1 MLGSFRRRGCTCV
14 NKKKCR
20 CGSMW
25 YYRFDV
31 TDQITGKRK
40 QKEAGGYLTKDEAE
54 TAALAIQAKLKN
66 GTYIEEKDISFE
78 AFSKQWISVYEKS
91 GKVKISTIDIRK
103 ARLKTIL
110 KHFKEI
116 RIKDITRLAYQQML
130 NDLFDQGYAWKTIS
144 SIHET
149 CGLLFRY
156 AVEVEVIAA
165 DITKGATVP
174 KKQATVE
181 DLENGLEIP
190 KYMEKEQLAKFLE
203 TAYTFGN
210 ANDYPVFLTLAYTGL
225 RGGELTALKWR
236 DIDFKEQTIS
246 VTKTFY
252 KVKEVKRNYIL
263 QPPKSKESKR
273 VIDVDEIVIETLKRH
288 QAAQKVTPLKG
299 DGYVFVNISQ
309 IPGQH
314 LTSDDLSRRLR
325 ILLSLAELPAELTP
339 HSLRHTHTSLMA
351 EAGVSIDQIMQRLG
365 HKDDKVT
372 RNIYLHIT
380 KTRKK
385 EASQKFADL
394 MKSI

>member
-1 MLGSFRRRGCTCV
+1 MLGSYRRRGCTCI
-14 NKKKCR
+14 NKKKCK
-20 CGSMW
+20 CGAMW

-31 TDQITGKRK
+31 TDPISGKRK
-40 QKEAGGYLTKDEAE
+40 QKEVGGFATKAEAE
-54 TAALAIQAKLKN
+54 DAALAIQGKLKS

-78 AFSKQWISVYEKS
+78 AFSKQWVSMYEKS
-91 GKVKISTIDIRK
+91 GKVKISTVDIRK
-103 ARLKTIL
+103 AKLKTIL
-110 KHFKEI
+110 KYFKQI
-116 RIKDITRLAYQQML
+116 RIKEITKLAYQEML
-130 NDLFDQGYAWKTIS
+130 NELFDKGYAWKTICS
-144 SIHET
+144 VHET
-149 CGLLFRY
+149 GGLLFRY
-156 AVEVEVIAA
+156 AVEMEVIAA

-174 KKQATVE
+174 KKQQTVE
-181 DLENGLEIP
+181 DLENGTEIP
-190 KYMEKEQLAKFLE
+190 KFLEKEELARLLWIAEK
-203 TAYTFGN
+203 FGN

-252 KVKEVKRNYIL
+252 KVKEVVKTYVL
-263 QPPKSKESKR
+263 LPPKTNESKR
-273 VIDVDEIVIETLKRH
+273 IIDVDELVIATLKKH
-288 QAAQKVTPLKG
+288 QADQKVHTLG
-299 DGYVFVNISQ
+299 GEGYVFVNIDQ
-309 IPGQH
+309 LKGFH
-314 LTSDDLSRRLR
+314 LTAHDLGRRLR
-325 ILLSLAELPAELTP
+325 ILLKMAQLNTDLTP